1 MKLDGMAGL
10 LGVVIAIAIVVAGI
24 WVSKKLGVL

>member
-10 LGVVIAIAIVVAGI
+10 LGIVVAIAIVVAGI
-24 WVSKKLGVL
+24 WVAKKLNIS